1 MDGQVIAII
10 ISAVGVS
17 GSIGAG
23 FWKLGRSIGSV
34 EGKVEGLDR
43 RMQGYEKQ
51 LEGFDRRLE
60 RLGQRINGF
69 FVGREGNG

>member
-10 ISAVGVS
+10 VSAVGV
-17 GSIGAG
+17 GSTIGGG
-23 FWKLGRSIGSV
+23 FWKLGRAIGRL
-34 EGKVEGLDR
+34 EGKVEGL
-43 RMQGYEKQ
+43 
-51 LEGFDRRLE
+51 DRRLE